1 MPHVCSIRFSNA
13 YNQHNALLNKT
24 EIYHLRSCVRI
35 FLFPGPWGGGGG
47 GVNFDGY
54 YISGVSLSQSLVVFD
69 FIPAQEI
76 ICLAFIPKI
85 RMNNFQETLT
95 QGSATAMAEATMT
108 DQEELALPRFSQ
120 GLESDQPRYLDP

>member
-1 MPHVCSIRFSNA
+1 MTSARVSELSTDQC
-13 YNQHNALLNKT
+13 LL
-24 EIYHLRSCVRI
+24 
-35 FLFPGPWGGGGG
+35 PGPWGGGGG

-54 YISGVSLSQSLVVFD
+54 YISGESLSQSLVVFD
-69 FIPAQEI
+69 FFPAQEI
-76 ICLAFIPKI
+76 IRLAFIPKV

-120 GLESDQPRYLDP
+120 GLGSDQLRYLDIDDLDRRDLNNYF